1 MIIQMKIIIF
11 SILFFLL
18 LNTSFTQPIPPDSLY
33 LGQTP
38 PGNMPK
44 IFHLP
49 VAPGYFA
56 AERIAISSDG
66 KEILYSETNGYSPAS
81 KSRILSL
88 KYTGNKWNGP
98 AMLFENIGCPA
109 FSCSGK
115 YLFANGMLSIK
126 TDTGWSVPSW
136 FMNRPHEFHY
146 LQDTR
151 SFTFYTAVKNVRSAV
166 GKFDWSKII
175 IDHAD
180 TLIQSLG
187 SPINSIRNNMDFYI
201 ARDESY
207 IILVSD
213 GLQISYRKKDGNWT
227 NPKNLGSAINAF
239 LGEWG
244 PYVTDDNK
252 FLFFTAGTKQDYSD
266 THVRWVHIDN
276 LIDSLRHTNFAPWL
290 KSPVPNQLESKGHSF
305 SYTIPDSTFIDDDGN
320 NTLTYSA
327 VLSDGH
333 PLPSWLNFI
342 PDTRTFSGTSLN
354 SDSLNIKLTASD
366 IVKAAASCTFILRI
380 N

>member
-1 MIIQMKIIIF
+1 MKTTVF
-11 SILFFLL
+11 SILFSLL
-18 LNTSFTQPIPPDSLY
+18 FTTGFAQPIPSDSLY
-33 LGQTP
+33 FGQIP
-38 PGNMPK
+38 PGDMPK
-44 IFHLP
+44 IFPLP
-49 VAPGYFA
+49 VKTGYFA

-81 KSRILSL
+81 KTRILSL
-88 KYTGNKWNGP
+88 KYSGNKWNGP
-98 AMLFENIGCPA
+98 AVLFENTGCPA
-109 FSCSGK
+109 FSLSGK
-115 YLFANGMLSIK
+115 YLFINGMLSIK
-126 TDTGWSVPSW
+126 TDAGWSAPSW

-146 LQDTR
+146 LQDTY
-151 SFTFYTAVKNVRSAV
+151 SGAFYAAVKNSRNAA
-166 GKFDWSKII
+166 GKHDWSKII

-187 SPINSIRNNMDFYI
+187 APINSIRNNMDFYL

-227 NPKNLGSAINAF
+227 NPKSLGSNINAF

-244 PYVTDDNK
+244 PYITDDNK

-266 THVRWVHIDN
+266 TYVRWVRIDN
-276 LIDSLRHTNFAPWL
+276 LIDSLRHTNFIPWL
-290 KSPVPNQLESKGHSF
+290 NSPIPNQTYSAGRSF
-305 SYTIPDSTFIDDDGN
+305 FYTIPDSTFIDDDGIS
-320 NTLTYSA
+320 TLFYSA
-327 VLSDGH
+327 VLSDGR
-333 PLPSWLNFI
+333 PLPSWLSFEPN
-342 PDTRTFSGTSLN
+342 TRTFSGTPLN

-366 IVKAAASCTFILRI
+366 TAKSASSCTFILRI